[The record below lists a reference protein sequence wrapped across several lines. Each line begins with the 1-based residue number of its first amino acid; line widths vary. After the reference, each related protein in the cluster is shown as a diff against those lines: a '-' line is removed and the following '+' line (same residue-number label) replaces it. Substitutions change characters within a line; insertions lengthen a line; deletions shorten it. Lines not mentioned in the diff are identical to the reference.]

1 MANREQVFAL
11 IDCNS
16 FYASCERVFRPDLA
30 KIPIVVLSNN
40 DGCVIARSYD
50 AKPFVKMGVPYFQIK
65 DVLRRNGVQ
74 VFSSN
79 YALYGDMSERVMTI
93 IESMVPAVEVYSI
106 DEAFAD
112 LTGIRGDLTAF
123 GRTIRAAVHK
133 RTGIPVGV
141 GIAPTKTLAKLA
153 NHTAKRLQAH
163 TGGVVDI
170 CDQVK
175 RDWVLRNTAVSEV
188 WGVGRRMKVH
198 LEGLGIKTAMDLAK
212 ADPWMLRQK
221 FSVVIEKTARELA
234 GTPCLE
240 LSEAD
245 PPKQEICSS
254 RMFGKRLTTI
264 EPIKEAVAT
273 YVHRAA
279 EKLRAQNS
287 LCKKIRVSIRT
298 GMFNPEEAKYANGA
312 LVELP
317 YPTNDVR
324 LLTKAATEAVNRLF
338 MSGFKYSKAEILLMD
353 LRQSGEFTDD
363 LFAQSQPLIAEKVM
377 GVLDEINER
386 WGRGTLRTASVP
398 SSPEWGMR
406 REMMSQSFTTKLD
419 QLWTVRCN

>member
-1 MANREQVFAL
+1 MTKPEPVFAL

-30 KIPIVVLSNN
+30 KTPIVVLSNN

-50 AKPFVKMGVPYFQIK
+50 AKEFVKMGAPYFQIK
-65 DVLRRNGVQ
+65 DHLRRNGV
-74 VFSSN
+74 VAFSSN

-93 IESMVPAVEVYSI
+93 IESMVPALEVYSI

-112 LTGIRGDLTAF
+112 LTGIPGDLTAF
-123 GRTIRAAVHK
+123 GRTIRAAIHK

-153 NHTAKRLQAH
+153 NHTAKRFIDE
-163 TGGVVDI
+163 TGGVVDLR
-170 CDQVK
+170 DQFN
-175 RDWVLRNTAVSEV
+175 RNWTLRNTEVGDV
-188 WGVGRRMKVH
+188 WGVGKRMKAH
-198 LEGLGIKTAMDLAK
+198 LEVMGIRSAMDLAQ
-212 ADPWMLRQK
+212 ADARMLRDK

-234 GTPCLE
+234 GIPCLE
-240 LSEAD
+240 LGEAE
-245 PPKQEICSS
+245 PPKQEICCS
-254 RMFGKRLTTI
+254 RMFGTRLTEI

-273 YVHRAA
+273 YTQRAA

-324 LLTKAATEAVNRLF
+324 LMTKAATDAVNRLF
-338 MSGFKYSKAEILLMD
+338 RPGFKYSKAEVLLMD
-353 LRQSGEFTDD
+353 LRQPGEFTDD
-363 LFAQSQPLIAEKVM
+363 LFAHSQPAAADKVM
-377 GVLDEINER
+377 SVLDEINGR
-386 WGRGTLRTASVP
+386 WGRGTLRAASVP
-398 SSPEWGMR
+398 TAPAWAMR
-406 REMMSQSFTTKLD
+406 RDLMSSSFTTKID
-419 QLWTVRCN
+419 QLWTVKAR